1 MAPHALVTGTSG
13 FVAGHLARRLLA
25 DGYDVTGVDIKPPRE
40 DLDADLRQVT
50 LDVRDRD
57 GMRAL
62 LQETRPELVIHA
74 AAQASVSVSMRE
86 PRLDVETNV
95 VATLEMAQEA
105 AAAGTQR
112 FVFFS
117 SGGAIYGEPEELPAT
132 EETAVEP
139 KSIYGASKA
148 AAELY
153 LDVMADQTGLEVSVL
168 RPSNI
173 YGPEQNPHGEAG
185 VMAIFSQRMLRNES
199 VTIFGDGSQTRDYVY
214 VDDVVEAAIRA
225 SDGAPDTCD
234 ISTGIE
240 VSTGRIFELLAELTG
255 YEQPVIH
262 AEERPGD
269 IARSKLD
276 SSKAARVWGWKPEVQ
291 FEDGVARTVEWFR
304 EQEAAH

>member
-25 DGYDVTGVDIKPPRE
+25 DGYEVTGVDIKPPRE
-40 DLDADLRQVT
+40 DLGNDLRQVT
-50 LDVRDRD
+50 LDIRDHA
-57 GMRAL
+57 GMRTL
-62 LQETRPELVIHA
+62 LQETRPELMIHA
-74 AAQASVSVSMRE
+74 AAQASVAVSMRD

-105 AAAGTQR
+105 AEAGTQR

-117 SGGAIYGEPEELPAT
+117 SGGAIYGEPDLLPAT
-132 EETAVEP
+132 EETAIGP

-153 LDVMADQTGLEVSVL
+153 LAVVADQTDLEVSVL

-185 VMAIFSQRMLRNES
+185 VMAIFSQRMLRNEA

-214 VDDVVEAAIRA
+214 VDDVVEAAMRA
-225 SDGAPDTCD
+225 SDGAAETCD
-234 ISTGIE
+234 ISTGVE
-240 VSTGRIFELLAELTG
+240 VSTGEIFETLARLMG
-255 YEQPVIH
+255 YEKPVIYDD
-262 AEERPGD
+262 ERPGD
-269 IARSKLD
+269 IARSMLD
-276 SSKAARVWGWKPEVQ
+276 PSKAEQVWGWKPRVE
-291 FEDGVARTVEWFR
+291 FEDGAARTAAWFR
-304 EQEAAH
+304 EQEA